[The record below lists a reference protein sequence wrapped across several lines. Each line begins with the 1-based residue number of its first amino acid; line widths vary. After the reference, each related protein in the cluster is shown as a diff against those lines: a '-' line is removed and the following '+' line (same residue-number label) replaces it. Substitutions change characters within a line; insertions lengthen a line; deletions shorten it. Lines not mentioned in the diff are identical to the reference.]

1 MKKIWLI
8 LIICF
13 HQITYAQDILSLQL
27 KNNQVNRPLSAVLNE
42 ISEENDAKI
51 FFLNDWL
58 KNLTFKTNQIG
69 NTLGAALDQTF
80 IGTDLTFLKMYSNTL
95 VIIKDPT
102 QALLRRSTLEQAKKE
117 GQKITAIKLGEEN
130 QINSGQKVTISG
142 TVVDWN
148 TNEPLPFATIQ
159 ANDTVAS
166 IAADQQGR
174 FTIELNQGLY
184 FLRFNYLGYQEK
196 IIDLEASSDGTIK
209 VEMEKQLTELE
220 EIVVE
225 GTQSKDLA
233 VASIGK
239 SVINMRE
246 LKRVP
251 AFLGE
256 ADMVK
261 QIQVQ
266 AGVTTVGEAA
276 TGFNVRGG
284 SVDQNLILLDGLPI
298 FNSSHVFG
306 FLTSI
311 NPDAVSD
318 VTFYKGGIS
327 AKYGGRASS
336 VLDIKSKDGNY
347 DQWKVKAG
355 IGMVTSNIMA
365 NGPIDN
371 GKTSL
376 AASFRSTYSNWLVR
390 SIRTNYAD
398 LSNSSVFF
406 YDGLA
411 KLTHLYSDKTKL
423 SVTGYSSQDSFS
435 ISGDST
441 FQWSNFQASAKLDH
455 QFSATLGSEFT
466 LGQSIY
472 QYKVL
477 NEDVRTASELAFKIS
492 TTTANADFH
501 YEKDEHKLNFG
512 LQISYYQ
519 FEPGKFE
526 PISDESNA
534 ASIALDQQYSI
545 ENALYFTDEWTI
557 NEKFFVEAGLRI
569 PTFFSFGAATIN
581 VYAENSPRQLSDVT
595 GTIEFKKGEIIK
607 SYINLEPRLS
617 ARWMLNSSSS
627 FKLGYNRIFQYLHLV
642 TNTAAATPQDIW
654 QPSGYYFKPQRSD
667 QISIGYSKEFQEKKY
682 GITTESFYKVIK
694 NTLDFKD
701 GAELILNQNLETELL
716 QGDGLSYGFE
726 TSLFKNEG
734 RLTGN
739 VNYTYSRAFRQI
751 ESEIIGRS
759 INNGK
764 RYSANFDQPH
774 IVNLSWKYNVST
786 RHFFTG
792 TFTYHTGRPVTI
804 PLSAFNVENQTVAY
818 FSGRN
823 GYRIPDYHRLDLAL
837 VIEGNHKK
845 TNKIKGTWVISVYNV
860 YGRKNPYSIFFKNSG
875 LGVPIPYQL
884 SIIGTA
890 FPSISYNLEF

>member
-1 MKKIWLI
+1 MKRIWFILLI
-8 LIICF
+8 CSAQLA
-13 HQITYAQDILSLQL
+13 HAQDIISFEL
-27 KNNQVNRPLSAVLNE
+27 KSNHINRPLPLVLDE
-42 ISEENDAKI
+42 ISEENNGSI
-51 FFLNDWL
+51 FFLDEWL
-58 KNLTFKTNQIG
+58 QNLTFKDEQIG
-69 NTLGAALDQTF
+69 FGLGNALDQLF
-80 IGTDLTFLKMYSNTL
+80 EGSDLTYLKMYSNTL

-102 QALLRRSTLEQAKKE
+102 QALLRRSTLEQAKKD

-130 QINSGQKVTISG
+130 QINASKKVTITG
-142 TVVDWN
+142 EVVDWN
-148 TNEPLPFATIQ
+148 TNEPLPLATIQ
-159 ANDTVAS
+159 ANDTVVA
-166 IAADQQGR
+166 IAADQQGK
-174 FTIELNQGLY
+174 FSIELNQGLY

-196 IIDLEASSDGTIK
+196 VIDLEATSNGSIR
-209 VEMEKQLTELE
+209 VEMEKEFTELE
-220 EIVVE
+220 DIVVE

-327 AKYGGRASS
+327 AQYGGRASS

-347 DQWKVKAG
+347 DDWKVKAG

-365 NGPIDN
+365 NGPLDD

-406 YDGLA
+406 YDGLV

-455 QFSATLGSEFT
+455 QFSAKLGSEFT

-492 TTTANADFH
+492 NTTANSDFH
-501 YEKDEHKLNFG
+501 YEEGEHKLNFG

-519 FEPGKFE
+519 FEPGKFN
-526 PISDESNA
+526 PISDVSNA
-534 ASIALDQQYSI
+534 ASIALDKQYSI
-545 ENALYFTDEWTI
+545 ENALYFTDEWTV
-557 NEKFFVEAGLRI
+557 NDKFFVEAGLRI
-569 PTFFSFGAATIN
+569 PTFISFGPASIN
-581 VYAENSPRQLSDVT
+581 IYAEDSPRQITDKT
-595 GTIEFKKGEIIK
+595 GTIDFKRGQIIK

-617 ARWMLNSSSS
+617 ARWMLNPSSS

-642 TNTAAATPQDIW
+642 TNTDAATPQDIW

-682 GITTESFYKVIK
+682 GITTETFYKSIK

-701 GAELILNQNLETELL
+701 GAELILNEHLETELL
-716 QGDGLSYGFE
+716 QGNGLSYGFE
-726 TSLFKNEG
+726 TSVFKNEG

-739 VNYTYSRAFRQI
+739 VNYTYSRAFRKVD
-751 ESEIIGRS
+751 SPLLGRS
-759 INNGK
+759 INSGN
-764 RYSANFDQPH
+764 RFSANFDQPH
-774 IVNLSWKYNVST
+774 IVNLSWKYNLST

-823 GYRIPDYHRLDLAL
+823 SYRIPDYHRMDLAL

-845 TNKIKGTWVISVYNV
+845 TNKIKGTWVFSVYNV
-860 YGRKNPYSIFFKNSG
+860 YGRQNPYSIFFKNSG

>member
-1 MKKIWLI
+1 MKRIWFILLI
-8 LIICF
+8 CSAQLA
-13 HQITYAQDILSLQL
+13 HAQDIISFEL
-27 KNNQVNRPLSAVLNE
+27 KSNHINRPLPLVLDE
-42 ISEENDAKI
+42 ISEENNGSI
-51 FFLNDWL
+51 FFLDEWL
-58 KNLTFKTNQIG
+58 QNLTFKDQQIG
-69 NTLGAALDQTF
+69 FGLGNALDQLF
-80 IGTDLTFLKMYSNTL
+80 EGSDLTYLKMYSNTL

-102 QALLRRSTLEQAKKE
+102 QALLRRSTLEQAKKD

-130 QINSGQKVTISG
+130 QINASKKVTITG
-142 TVVDWN
+142 EVVDWN
-148 TNEPLPFATIQ
+148 TNEPLPLATIQ
-159 ANDTVAS
+159 ANDTVVA
-166 IAADQQGR
+166 IAADQQGK
-174 FTIELNQGLY
+174 FSIELNQGLY

-196 IIDLEASSDGTIK
+196 VIDLEATSNGTIR
-209 VEMEKQLTELE
+209 VEMEKEFTELE
-220 EIVVE
+220 DIVVE

-327 AKYGGRASS
+327 AQYGGRASS

-347 DQWKVKAG
+347 DEWKVKAG

-365 NGPIDN
+365 NGPLDD

-406 YDGLA
+406 YDGLV
-411 KLTHLYSDKTKL
+411 KLTHLHSYKTKL

-455 QFSATLGSEFT
+455 QFSAKLGSEFT

-492 TTTANADFH
+492 TTTANSDFH
-501 YEKDEHKLNFG
+501 YEEGEHKLNFG

-519 FEPGKFE
+519 FEPGKFN
-526 PISDESNA
+526 PISDVSNA
-534 ASIALDQQYSI
+534 ASIALDKQYSI
-545 ENALYFTDEWTI
+545 ENALYFTDEWTV
-557 NEKFFVEAGLRI
+557 NDKFFVEAGLRI
-569 PTFFSFGAATIN
+569 PTFISFGPASIN
-581 VYAENSPRQLSDVT
+581 IYAEDSPRQITDKT
-595 GTIEFKKGEIIK
+595 GTIDFKRGEIIK

-617 ARWMLNSSSS
+617 ARWMLNPSSS

-682 GITTESFYKVIK
+682 GITTETFYKSIK

-701 GAELILNQNLETELL
+701 GAELILNEHLETELL
-716 QGDGLSYGFE
+716 QGNGLSYGFE
-726 TSLFKNEG
+726 TSVFKN
-734 RLTGN
+734 
-739 VNYTYSRAFRQI
+739 
-751 ESEIIGRS
+751 
-759 INNGK
+759 
-764 RYSANFDQPH
+764 
-774 IVNLSWKYNVST
+774 
-786 RHFFTG
+786 
-792 TFTYHTGRPVTI
+792 
-804 PLSAFNVENQTVAY
+804 
-818 FSGRN
+818 
-823 GYRIPDYHRLDLAL
+823 
-837 VIEGNHKK
+837 
-845 TNKIKGTWVISVYNV
+845 
-860 YGRKNPYSIFFKNSG
+860 
-875 LGVPIPYQL
+875 
-884 SIIGTA
+884 
-890 FPSISYNLEF
+890 